1 MHPSKVD
8 RNKVTSLTDL
18 PNIGK
23 ACARDL
29 NLLGIHNPN
38 GLIGCD
44 PYEMYERLSQI
55 TGISH
60 DPCFLDTLISVTR
73 FMQGEAAQPW
83 WHYTTERKA
92 KLRERI
98 K

>member
-8 RNKVTSLTDL
+8 RNKVTRLTDL

-23 ACARDL
+23 VCACAL
-29 NLLGIHNPN
+29 NLLGIHDPHD
-38 GLIGCD
+38 LIGCD
-44 PYEMYERLSQI
+44 PYEMHERYSQI
-55 TGISH
+55 TGISQ

-73 FMQGEAAQPW
+73 FMQGEPARPW